1 MEKAIVS
8 RSGSAVFVDG
18 GDSPLAKRKKTKLLT
33 ERLIAL
39 FAKAEILKIDCA
51 TLGQWINRRNL
62 QTTNDR
68 TGSME

>member
-1 MEKAIVS
+1 MAAIRRLQSVKNKTTD
-8 RSGSAVFVDG
+8 RTVD
-18 GDSPLAKRKKTKLLT
+18 
-33 ERLIAL
+33 AL